1 MSEEQLQ
8 KEGRSFF
15 PCNGQLFEIKY
26 QDNEY
31 KENFKSSH
39 LGFSRRVSS
48 PETISL
54 ESNSHQ
60 SIKVSVDDWE
70 PNSPF
75 STVSSLCQEPT
86 EAVKSAAQHRVHPEQ
101 IIEQDDND
109 DDDDDDE
116 VMSSYVIEVNS
127 NLKWEDSGSAA
138 IDEAIAWA
146 KEKFQTRS
154 SDENSSTRN
163 YENEQGAAIKGDSP
177 DASDYQDDVIK
188 TVQSPKVIQCTGE
201 G

>member
-1 MSEEQLQ
+1 MMPEEHLN

-15 PCNGQLFEIKY
+15 PCNGQFFEIQY

-31 KENFKSSH
+31 KDNFRSSH

-54 ESNSHQ
+54 ESNSYQ
-60 SIKVSVDDWE
+60 SIKVSIDDWE

-75 STVSSLCQEPT
+75 SAVSSLCQEP
-86 EAVKSAAQHRVHPEQ
+86 EVVKPAVQHHVHREQ
-101 IIEQDDND
+101 IIEQGADDDD

-127 NLKWEDSGSAA
+127 NLKEEDSGSTA

-154 SDENSSTRN
+154 FDEDSSMRN
-163 YENEQGAAIKGDSP
+163 DGNEEGPGTKGDRP
-177 DASDYQDDVIK
+177 ASDYLEDGIGI
-188 TVQSPKVIQCTGE
+188 VQSPKVI
-201 G
+201 